1 MGTKEIL
8 IGNRVYTETMLLTC
22 YRALIYGTLRDQG
35 CEETQAFK
43 LVPIITS
50 NITTMEQAIQ
60 GIESLELSLSD
71 IDLIVGNGYE
81 ILKTQADHEDS
92 LGHEFAQFKNARNN

>member
-22 YRALIYGTLRDQG
+22 YRALIYGTLCDQG
-35 CEETQAFK
+35 CEETHAFK

-50 NITTMEQAIQ
+50 NITTMERAIQ
-60 GIESLELSLSD
+60 CIESLELSLSD
-71 IDLIVGNGYE
+71 IDLIVDDSYE
-81 ILKTQADHEDS
+81 VLKEQADREDS
-92 LGHEFAQFKNARNN
+92 LGHGFAQFKNAWSN